1 ARAVD
6 RWWNNSQPRW
16 LGDIEK
22 AAFKRSGWSQKR
34 RAGSGR
40 QLGMTQPALSYAV
53 IRGELIAKENGST
66 LVD

>member
-1 ARAVD
+1 MV
-6 RWWNNSQPRW
+6 S
-16 LGDIEK
+16 
-22 AAFKRSGWSQKR
+22 KR

-40 QLGMTQPALSYAV
+40 QLGMKQPALSYAV